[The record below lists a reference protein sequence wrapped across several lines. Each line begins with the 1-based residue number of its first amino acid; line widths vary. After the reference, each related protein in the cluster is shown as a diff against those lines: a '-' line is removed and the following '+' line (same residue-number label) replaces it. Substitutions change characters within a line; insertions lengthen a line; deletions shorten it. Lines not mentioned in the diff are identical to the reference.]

1 MIAALLY
8 IVTVGFYL
16 FTNFQET
23 SLKEAVICMV
33 VVGIYCFWHL
43 AIPPFAATPNFYT
56 ERAFGVVPFVSMW
69 AILFPHFAINQNPTV
84 TRTLGWIGLGAMT
97 IILAIFKLFVR

>member
-8 IVTVGFYL
+8 IMTVGFYL
-16 FTNFQET
+16 FTNSQET
-23 SLKEAVICMV
+23 SLKEAVICMA

-56 ERAFGVVPFVSMW
+56 ERAFGIVPFVSMW
-69 AILFPHFAINQNPTV
+69 AILFPHFAINQIPIV
-84 TRTLGWIGLGAMT
+84 TRTLGWIGLFAMT
-97 IILAIFKLFVR
+97 VILAIFKLLVW